1 MNPFAVNKQAR
12 FSQRGMGKEGHPLVI
27 IDAALQTPQALVEL
41 ALQSPFSEPP
51 GGFYPGLNAPL
62 PRDYVVSL
70 AEALRPLLA
79 QAFGLS
85 ANAPVDLSGYFGL
98 ATRPAEVLTPVQM
111 LPHHDST
118 NPMQLAVIHY
128 LAAGPQ
134 GGTGFYR
141 QDATGFESVDGGRQ
155 PAYTAEC
162 ARQIGDTPGVT
173 RHICPHTAG
182 YTLIDSADAVFNRL
196 LVYRTTSLHSGLLE
210 TSTLTDN
217 PATGRLTANIFI
229 RPSLTQRPS

>member
-12 FSQRGMGKEGHPLVI
+12 FSRRAMGKEGQPLVI
-27 IDAALQTPQALVEL
+27 IDEALETPQALVEL
-41 ALQSPFSEPP
+41 ARQSPFSEPP

-62 PRDYVVSL
+62 PSDYVVSL

-98 ATRPAEVLTPVQM
+98 ATRPAEVLAPVQK

-128 LAAGPQ
+128 LAAGRQ

-141 QDATGFESVDGGRQ
+141 QDVTGFESVDGGRQ

-162 ARQIGDTPGVT
+162 ARQIEDVPNLT
-173 RHICPHTAG
+173 RHVGPHTPG
-182 YTLIDSADAVFNRL
+182 YTLIDFADAVFNRL
-196 LVYRTTSLHSGLLE
+196 IVYRTTSLHSGLLE
-210 TSTLTDN
+210 TSNLSDN
-217 PATGRLTANIFI
+217 PATGRLTANLFI
-229 RPSLTQRPS
+229 RPSLAQRPA